1 MRVAGAVTLATAVVG
16 GLLYTVFLPSFSDFL
31 THGQVP
37 FTVAA
42 AMAFGINMTTAIV
55 SPYLTNIGLM
65 TFGRLRTI
73 ALSVAVGV
81 LVTLVALLLVE
92 AFAPEFAVWALVSGN
107 LLVTVWQ
114 YLSLRSA
121 LRGVRDAAPS
131 PTPSER
137 VEPVPATVP

>member
-1 MRVAGAVTLATAVVG
+1 M
-16 GLLYTVFLPSFSDFL
+16 FLPSFSDFL
-31 THGQVP
+31 THGQVA

-42 AMAFGINMTTAIV
+42 AIAFGINMATTIV

-81 LVTLVALLLVE
+81 LVTLVALILVE
-92 AFAPEFAVWALVSGN
+92 ALAPDFAVWALVSGN

-114 YLSLRSA
+114 YLSLRAPSA
-121 LRGVRDAAPS
+121 ASSERRGAATARGVA
-131 PTPSER
+131 ER
-137 VEPVPATVP
+137 VEPVPAAVP